1 MLGLDVRRLVF
12 IDESGFRTNLVRLY
26 GRSRQ
31 GQRLVAHA
39 PWGHWKTT
47 TFVAAL
53 RHDQLTAPMVV
64 DGPMNGRVFREYVRQ
79 VLAPTLQP
87 GDIVVMDNLS
97 SHKAAGVQ
105 EAIAAVGAT
114 LVYLPPYSPDF
125 NPIEMVYSKLKWLVR
140 SAGQQ
145 TVEGL
150 WRFLGQA
157 LDQFSPPNAPTTYVT
172 ADTPLHLREK
182 RSRPLV
188 QRCFPRS
195 QGFSAI
201 LGQ

>member
-26 GRSRQ
+26 GRARR
-31 GQRLVAHA
+31 GQRLVSHA

-64 DGPMNGRVFREYVRQ
+64 DGPMNGSTFREYVRQ

-97 SHKAAGVQ
+97 SHKAAGVK
-105 EAIAAVGAT
+105 EALEAVGAT
-114 LVYLPPYSPDF
+114 LVYLPLYSPDF
-125 NPIEMVYSKLKWLVR
+125 NPIEMAYSKLKWLVR
-140 SAGQQ
+140 SAGQT
-145 TVEGL
+145 TVENL

-157 LDQFSPPNAPTTYVT
+157 LD
-172 ADTPLHLREK
+172 R
-182 RSRPLV
+182 
-188 QRCFPRS
+188 
-195 QGFSAI
+195 FSATECRNYLRHCGYDAI
-201 LGQ
+201 ST

>member
-1 MLGLDVRRLVF
+1 VHEQRLFWQVLMLGLDVRRLVF

-157 LDQFSPPNAPTTYVT
+157 LDRFSPTECTNYLRHCGYPAT
-172 ADTPLHLREK
+172 AT
-182 RSRPLV
+182 
-188 QRCFPRS
+188 
-195 QGFSAI
+195 
-201 LGQ
+201 

>member
-1 MLGLDVRRLVF
+1 MLGLDVQRLVF

-26 GRSRQ
+26 GRARR
-31 GQRLVAHA
+31 GQRLVSHA

-64 DGPMNGRVFREYVRQ
+64 DGPMNGSTFREYVRQ

-97 SHKAAGVQ
+97 SHKAAGVK
-105 EAIAAVGAT
+105 EALEAVGAT

-125 NPIEMVYSKLKWLVR
+125 NPIERLWLRLK
-140 SAGQQ
+140 
-145 TVEGL
+145 
-150 WRFLGQA
+150 
-157 LDQFSPPNAPTTYVT
+157 
-172 ADTPLHLREK
+172 ADW
-182 RSRPLV
+182 
-188 QRCFPRS
+188 F
-195 QGFSAI
+195 
-201 LGQ
+201 

>member
-1 MLGLDVRRLVF
+1 VHEQRLGWQVVIPGLDVRKLVF

-53 RHDQLTAPMVV
+53 RHDRLTAPMVV

-79 VLAPTLQP
+79 VLSPTLEP

-97 SHKAAGVQ
+97 SHKAAGVR
-105 EAIAAVGAT
+105 EAIEAAGAM
-114 LVYLPPYSPDF
+114 LVYLPPYSPDL
-125 NPIEMVYSKLKWLVR
+125 NPIELAFAKLKSLLRTAAARAVQDIEETI
-140 SAGQQ
+140 G
-145 TVEGL
+145 EL
-150 WRFLGQA
+150 
-157 LDQFSPPNAPTTYVT
+157 LDQF
-172 ADTPLHLREK
+172 TPRECHAYF
-182 RSRPLV
+182 RH
-188 QRCFPRS
+188 C
-195 QGFSAI
+195 GYSAR
-201 LGQ
+201 

>member
-26 GRSRQ
+26 GRARR
-31 GQRLVAHA
+31 GQRLVSHA

-64 DGPMNGRVFREYVRQ
+64 DGPMNGSTFREYVRQ

-97 SHKAAGVQ
+97 SHKRSEVRPAIEAAGA
-105 EAIAAVGAT
+105 E
-114 LVYLPPYSPDF
+114 LRYLPPYSPDL
-125 NPIEMVYSKLKWLVR
+125 NPIERAFSKLKAKLR
-140 SAGQQ
+140 AAEKR
-145 TVEGL
+145 TVSEL
-150 WRFLGQA
+150 ETYLGEA
-157 LDQFSPPNAPTTYVT
+157 LDGFSPDECENYFTSCGYPATS
-172 ADTPLHLREK
+172 AREPL
-182 RSRPLV
+182 
-188 QRCFPRS
+188 
-195 QGFSAI
+195 
-201 LGQ
+201 

>member
-1 MLGLDVRRLVF
+1 VHEQRLGWRITIPGLDVRKLVF

-26 GRSRQ
+26 GRARQ

-53 RHDQLTAPMVV
+53 RHDRLTAPMVV

-79 VLAPTLQP
+79 VLAPTLSP

-97 SHKAAGVQ
+97 SHKAAGVR
-105 EAIAAVGAT
+105 EAIEAKGAM

-140 SAGQQ
+140 SVGPT
-145 TVEGL
+145 TVDAL

-157 LDQFSPPNAPTTYVT
+157 LDRFSPIECLNYFRHCGYAATPT
-172 ADTPLHLREK
+172 
-182 RSRPLV
+182 
-188 QRCFPRS
+188 
-195 QGFSAI
+195 
-201 LGQ
+201 

>member
-1 MLGLDVRRLVF
+1 MPALDVRKLVF
-12 IDESGFRTNLVRLY
+12 LDESGFRTNLVRLY
-26 GRSRQ
+26 GRALQ

-64 DGPMNGRVFREYVRQ
+64 DGPMNGPVFREYVRQ
-79 VLAPTLQP
+79 ILVPTLQA

-97 SHKAAGVQ
+97 SHKAAGVR
-105 EAIAAVGAT
+105 EAIEAVGAT

-125 NPIEMVYSKLKWLVR
+125 NPIEMVYAKLKWLAR
-140 SAGQQ
+140 SAGH
-145 TVEGL
+145 TTIEPL

-157 LDQFSPPNAPTTYVT
+157 LDRFSTSECLHYLRHCGYT
-172 ADTPLHLREK
+172 ATA
-182 RSRPLV
+182 V
-188 QRCFPRS
+188 
-195 QGFSAI
+195 
-201 LGQ
+201 

>member
-1 MLGLDVRRLVF
+1 MRGLDVRRLVF

-26 GRSRQ
+26 GRALR
-31 GQRLVAHA
+31 GQRLVSHA

-87 GDIVVMDNLS
+87 DDIVVMDNLS

-105 EAIAAVGAT
+105 ESIEAVGAT

-140 SAGQQ
+140 SAGQLKL
-145 TVEGL
+145 ENL

-157 LDQFSPPNAPTTYVT
+157 LDNFSPSECQNYLRHCGYA
-172 ADTPLHLREK
+172 ATP
-182 RSRPLV
+182 
-188 QRCFPRS
+188 
-195 QGFSAI
+195 A
-201 LGQ
+201 

>member
-1 MLGLDVRRLVF
+1 MHEQRLGWQVTVPGLDVRKLVF

-53 RHDQLTAPMVV
+53 RHDRLTAPMVV

-79 VLAPTLQP
+79 VLAPTLEP
-87 GDIVVMDNLS
+87 DDIVVMDNLS
-97 SHKAAGVQ
+97 SHKAAGVR
-105 EAIAAVGAT
+105 EAIEAQGAM

-125 NPIEMVYSKLKWLVR
+125 NPIEQVYSKLKWLVR
-140 SAGQQ
+140 SAR
-145 TVEGL
+145 TNTMELL

-157 LDQFSPPNAPTTYVT
+157 LDRFSPIECLNYFRHCGYT
-172 ADTPLHLREK
+172 AT
-182 RSRPLV
+182 
-188 QRCFPRS
+188 
-195 QGFSAI
+195 AT
-201 LGQ
+201 